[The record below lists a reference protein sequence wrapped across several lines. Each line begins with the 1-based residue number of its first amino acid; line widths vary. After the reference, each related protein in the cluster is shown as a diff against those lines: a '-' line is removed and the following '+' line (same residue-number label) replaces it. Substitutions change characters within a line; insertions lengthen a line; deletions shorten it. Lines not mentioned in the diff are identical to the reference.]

1 MTDAGGALEAV
12 ARRFSATLDQSRQFS
27 PAQLAVDGR
36 RVALEFSPIAVRAD
50 RQDVSSRPH
59 LRFDKVV
66 LRVTERL
73 RKALGPR
80 TPDGTAVLWT
90 ISAPIRLPGK
100 TTTALQARIDAC
112 LAGGPTEIED
122 LINGNSVRVR
132 LVRGAPRLT
141 SKVIGFVHS
150 ETTEPRLLLDV
161 AQSLL
166 EGIGAA
172 TDRPAPP
179 DAEGWLAL
187 IAENVFWIGDAWRQV
202 FAQLGV
208 ETGFA
213 KIVLAF
219 PGGRVESLTA

>member
-12 ARRFSATLDQSRQFS
+12 ARRFSATLDQSQQLS
-27 PAQLAVDGR
+27 PAQLTVDGR
-36 RVALEFSPIAVRAD
+36 RVALELSPIAVRAD
-50 RQDVSSRPH
+50 RQDVSTRPR

-66 LRVTERL
+66 LRVTDRL
-73 RKALGPR
+73 RKALGQR

-90 ISAPIRLPGK
+90 ISAPIRLPGQ
-100 TTTALQARIDAC
+100 TTAALRARIDDC
-112 LAGGPTEIED
+112 LAGGPAEIEE
-122 LINGNSVRVR
+122 LISGNSVRVR
-132 LVRGAPRLT
+132 LVGGAPRLT
-141 SKVIGFVHS
+141 SRVIGFVHS
-150 ETTEPRLLLDV
+150 ENTEPELLLDV

-172 TDRPAPP
+172 TDRPTPP

-187 IAENVFWIGDAWRQV
+187 VAQQAFWIGDAWRQV

-213 KIVLAF
+213 KIVLVF